1 MKTFLKLLLLLA
13 VLAGIYFY
21 VFYKTPQQRTFEKTL
36 ASARGGN
43 AQAAFELAGL
53 YASGTGLAAPDG
65 KQAAEWYRKAAA
77 DGNMEAAWQL
87 ADLYIQGTLLPQ
99 DLEEASVYVQL
110 AARSGNARAQSE
122 LGRFYA
128 EGLGGL
134 PKNAGEALFWRIKA
148 ASGGDEAAQN
158 AVQDVQLE
166 DPQLYEEIN
175 RFAGVLE
182 RAEEGNSQAQ
192 LEAGQALHMGYPLAR
207 NDEEAFRLFTRA
219 WEEGDK
225 LPQAAYE
232 LSQMYQKGEGTEKNE
247 AKAMELL
254 GAAAQAKNPDAQ
266 YLLGTMAYGANPPK
280 YEDAFA
286 WFSNAAA
293 GGQAQGQYMTGFMLM
308 QGQGTNKSVPMAID
322 FFRNAAE
329 QNHTAAQYVLGQ
341 IYWKGLGVP
350 VNKKEGEP
358 WLRRA
363 ADAGNDAAKA
373 LLEAKETL

>member
-99 DLEEASVYVQL
+99 DLEEAAVYVQL

-266 YLLGTMAYGANPPK
+266 YLFGTMAYGANPPK

-350 VNKKEGEP
+350 VNKKEGEQ

-363 ADAGNDAAKA
+363 ADAGNEAAKA
-373 LLEAKETL
+373 LLEAK

>member
-36 ASARGGN
+36 ASARAGN

-134 PKNAGEALFWRIKA
+134 PQNAGEALFWRIKA

-350 VNKKEGEP
+350 VNKKEGEQ

-363 ADAGNDAAKA
+363 ADAGNEAAKA
-373 LLEAKETL
+373 LLEAK